1 MFQIQTL
8 LADKA
13 ELEND
18 LKILSDKLSS
28 ALSECN
34 AKDDLAKKQA
44 KLAKGAMTGKLLNI
58 VPFQHLSGRVLL
70 SIYQFTLSNVF
81 CSLVYSMIIDF

>member
-8 LADKA
+8 LDNKA

-18 LKILSDKLSS
+18 LRILSEKLSS

-44 KLAKGAMTGKLLNI
+44 KLAMEAMAGKLPNI
-58 VPFQHLSGRVLL
+58 ITSQYFSGRVLMP
-70 SIYQFTLSNVF
+70 IYQFTLSKVF
-81 CSLVYSMIIDF
+81 LTLYAL

>member
-8 LADKA
+8 LDNKA

-18 LKILSDKLSS
+18 LKILSEKLSS

-44 KLAKGAMTGKLLNI
+44 RLAMEAMAGKLSNI
-58 VPFQHLSGRVLL
+58 ITSGSYAIL
-70 SIYQFTLSNVF
+70 SIHIVKGLLN
-81 CSLVYSMIIDF
+81 LVCSMIIDC

>member
-8 LADKA
+8 LDNKA

-18 LKILSDKLSS
+18 LKILSERLSS

-44 KLAKGAMTGKLLNI
+44 KLAKEAMTGKLLNI
-58 VPFQHLSGRVLL
+58 VPFQYLSGRVLL
-70 SIYQFTLSNVF
+70 PIYQFTLSNVF
-81 CSLVYSMIIDF
+81 CNLVYSMIIDF

>member
-13 ELEND
+13 ELENH

-44 KLAKGAMTGKLLNI
+44 KLAMEAMAGKLPNI
-58 VPFQHLSGRVLL
+58 ITSQYFSGKVLMPHLSIHIVKGLL
-70 SIYQFTLSNVF
+70 N
-81 CSLVYSMIIDF
+81 LVCSMIIDC